1 MRKRIL
7 QKAFGRITPV
17 FLLGLVMLALTAAP
31 SAQASIGIVVTIAP
45 EPLPVYEQPYCPG
58 PSYIWAPGY
67 WAWGPDGYFW
77 VPGTWVLAPFQGA
90 LWTPG
95 YWAWDPDD
103 GGYIWREGY
112 WGPVVGFYGGIN
124 YGYGYTGRGY
134 EGGYW
139 RNGAF
144 FYNRPVNNVNTTNIT
159 NVYNKT
165 VINNVT
171 VNNVS
176 YNGGNRGTT
185 ARATGAEMA
194 AEHGRRVP
202 PTAEQRRHVEVARAE
217 PAQLASRNHG
227 RPQIAATP

>member
-1 MRKRIL
+1 M
-7 QKAFGRITPV
+7 
-17 FLLGLVMLALTAAP
+17 
-31 SAQASIGIVVTIAP
+31 
-45 EPLPVYEQPYCPG
+45 
-58 PSYIWAPGY
+58 
-67 WAWGPDGYFW
+67 
-77 VPGTWVLAPFQGA
+77 
-90 LWTPG
+90 
-95 YWAWDPDD
+95 
-103 GGYIWREGY
+103 
-112 WGPVVGFYGGIN
+112 VGFYGGIN

-144 FYNRPVNNVNTTNIT
+144 FYNRAVNNVNTTNIT

-202 PTAEQRRHVEVARAE
+202 PTAEQRRHVEVARGLGRVVIDVVCRRRRVAVEPRRQRGRWRLVLVAQRQLLEGRQPGRVRAIQRQVE
-217 PAQLASRNHG
+217 PARHRLLLAWSPMTG
-227 RPQIAATP
+227 S